1 MDNYCKI
8 VKGMKYY
15 GRYMDDTYI
24 ISNSKEELKQLL
36 EDIIKIC
43 DKLGIFINRKKTQIF
58 RLDKGFTFLKIRYR
72 LTETGHLVR
81 IPVKSGFV
89 RERRKLKSFKKMLD
103 DGKMTYRE
111 IEEQYKSWK
120 GNIKRYDCHKAL
132 MNMDKLFAELF
143 KNNSQNSH

>member
-1 MDNYCKI
+1 MLNK
-8 VKGMKYY
+8 
-15 GRYMDDTYI
+15 
-24 ISNSKEELKQLL
+24 ISNANVLMDSFYKSRKNSIWKNSVQQYEANFLKN
-36 EDIIKIC
+36 I
-43 DKLGIFINRKKTQIF
+43 RKTQIE
-58 RLDKGFTFLKIRYR
+58 L
-72 LTETGHLVR
+72 
-81 IPVKSGFV
+81 

-132 MNMDKLFAELF
+132 MNMDKLFVELF